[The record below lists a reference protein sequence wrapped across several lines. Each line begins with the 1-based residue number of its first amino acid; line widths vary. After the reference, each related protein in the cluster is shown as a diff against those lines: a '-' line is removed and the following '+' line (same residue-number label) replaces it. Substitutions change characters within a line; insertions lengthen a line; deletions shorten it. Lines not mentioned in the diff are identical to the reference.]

1 MTPRELF
8 LAADHRRQ
16 NERVQMTIS
25 VWMAAYY
32 QRVKKLPDLKHEILG
47 IIKPKK
53 LAKSASDHARE
64 QLAAIKE
71 MTKNG

>member
-16 NERVQMTIS
+16 NERVQMTTTA
-25 VWMAAYY
+25 WMAAYY

-47 IIKPKK
+47 IVKPKK
-53 LAKSASDHARE
+53 LAKSASDNARE
-64 QLAAIKE
+64 QLAAIKK
-71 MTKNG
+71 MTENG

>member
-8 LAADHRRQ
+8 LAAGHRRQ
-16 NERVQMTIS
+16 NERVQMITGA
-25 VWMAAYY
+25 WMAAYY

-47 IIKPKK
+47 ILKPKR

-64 QLAAIKE
+64 QLAAIEK
-71 MTKNG
+71 MTDNG

>member
-16 NERVQMTIS
+16 NERVQITTAA
-25 VWMAAYY
+25 WMSAYY

-47 IIKPKK
+47 ILKPKK

-64 QLAAIKE
+64 QLEAIKK
-71 MTKNG
+71 MTENG